1 MIFDPIL
8 LQKYRLMYLKLRAIT
23 GPSRYYILNIIKNN
37 PEINVTGLV
46 EITNMGQTIVS
57 QHLAV
62 LKKASLVYSVVHLKE
77 RKYAIRAEELDS
89 LIQFCYQIRHGKGKT
104 ELALNN
110 AYSTLLEGYRYL
122 KFLLQPGR
130 LVLMELLDR
139 TQGSSVNELSEL
151 TKQSQSIA
159 SQNLKILTKLGV
171 IAKKIEGR
179 KSLFYINNERMEF
192 LKRIF

>member
-46 EITNMGQTIVS
+46 EITNMEQPIVS

-77 RKYAIRAEELDS
+77 RKDS

-104 ELALNN
+104 DLALNN

-151 TKQSQSIA
+151 SKQSQSIA

-171 IAKKIEGR
+171 IAKKTEGR